1 MKAYWGLYPLFLIL
15 LAGTSL
21 GAVVHGSVY
30 DLDLNTVQAV
40 VEINTTPRQTMVSR
54 NGSYQFLVPSG
65 KYVIEARLPKQN
77 TAASEEIEVVQEGSY
92 VIDLILFPD
101 LSEEEELLSETLDV
115 AEYEEPE
122 YMPHWAYLLLVLAVL
137 VGITAL
143 LLMRKKKAPE
153 EKKGETKEE
162 KRAEKADLAEILAF
176 IKKEGGRTTQ
186 KDLRKAIPYSEG
198 KISLMLAE
206 LESQGKVKKI
216 KKGRGNIIILP

>member
-1 MKAYWGLYPLFLIL
+1 MKAYWGLYLAFFIL
-15 LAGTSL
+15 LASTSF
-21 GAVVHGSVY
+21 GAVIHGSVY

-54 NGSYQFLVPSG
+54 NGTYEFLVPSG
-65 KYVIEARLPKQN
+65 KYVVEARLPKQN

-101 LSEEEELLSETLDV
+101 LSEEEALLSETLDV

-122 YMPHWAYLLLVLAVL
+122 YVPYWAYVLLVLAVL
-137 VGITAL
+137 VGIAAVL
-143 LLMRKKKAPE
+143 LRRMKKATGEKKEEIKE
-153 EKKGETKEE
+153 EKK
-162 KRAEKADLAEILAF
+162 AEKADLAEILAF

-186 KDLRKAIPYSEG
+186 KELRKAIPYSEG

-216 KKGRGNIIILP
+216 KKGRGNIIILQ

>member
-1 MKAYWGLYPLFLIL
+1 MKAYWGLYPVFLIL

-21 GAVVHGSVY
+21 GALVHGSVY

-40 VEINTTPRQTMVSR
+40 VEINTTPKQTMVSR
-54 NGSYQFLVPSG
+54 NGTYEFLVPPG

-115 AEYEEPE
+115 TEYEEPE
-122 YMPHWAYLLLVLAVL
+122 QTQFWAYLLLVLAVIA
-137 VGITAL
+137 GITAL
-143 LLMRKKKAPE
+143 LLKKWKKVPE
-153 EKKGETKEE
+153 EKKEETKEE
-162 KRAEKADLAEILAF
+162 KKAEKADLSEILAF
-176 IKKEGGRTTQ
+176 IRKEGGRTTQ

-198 KISLMLAE
+198 KISLMLSE
-206 LESQGKVKKI
+206 LEHQGKIKKI

>member
-1 MKAYWGLYPLFLIL
+1 
-15 LAGTSL
+15 
-21 GAVVHGSVY
+21 
-30 DLDLNTVQAV
+30 
-40 VEINTTPRQTMVSR
+40 MVSR
-54 NGSYQFLVPSG
+54 NGTYEFLVPPG

-101 LSEEEELLSETLDV
+101 LSEEEALLSETLDV

-122 YMPHWAYLLLVLAVL
+122 YVPYWAYVLLVLAVL
-137 VGITAL
+137 VGIAAVL
-143 LLMRKKKAPE
+143 LRRMKKATGEKKEEIKE
-153 EKKGETKEE
+153 EKK
-162 KRAEKADLAEILAF
+162 AEKADLAEILAF

-186 KDLRKAIPYSEG
+186 KELRKAIPYSEG

-216 KKGRGNIIILP
+216 KKGRGNIIILQ